1 MELNMQTYAKSYV
14 DYSGFRMETTRSLV
28 LFFNRNSVLVS
39 HELGR
44 EKYFELNGYVL
55 FNSVLQ

>member
-1 MELNMQTYAKSYV
+1 MQTYAKSYV

-44 EKYFELNGYVL
+44 EKYFELNGYIL

>member
-1 MELNMQTYAKSYV
+1 MELDMQSYANTYV
-14 DYSGFRMETTRSLV
+14 DYSGFRMETTSSLV
-28 LFFNRNSVLVS
+28 LFFNRNSVLMS

-55 FNSVLQ
+55 FNSALQ